1 MGANGMNPRNGLLAL
16 QASVLAACT
25 VLLACSPTILS
36 DASDDGGTAVSYA
49 SCVVR
54 GMSASCASC
63 ANDSCGA
70 DISAYEGACSDYLSC
85 ICSDGGDD
93 AAAAQVVAC
102 DEDVTS
108 SCQSAYHNVQACV
121 QTTCAA
127 SCSTVEDAG
136 TVQEGGTMACGV
148 GLASPACAS
157 CVTTLCCSATQ
168 LCADDPSCSAIIA
181 CVQNCRGDMDC
192 QSNCLNDY
200 PYGQTDF
207 NDMSVCWQ
215 SECGQQ
221 GC

>member
-1 MGANGMNPRNGLLAL
+1 MNPKNRLLSL
-16 QASVLAACT
+16 WASVLAACST
-25 VLLACSPTILS
+25 LLACSPTILS
-36 DASDDGGTAVSYA
+36 DASDDGGTVVSYA
-49 SCVVR
+49 SCVVQ
-54 GMSASCASC
+54 GMSARCASC

-70 DISAYEGACSDYLSC
+70 DISAYEGACSGYLSC
-85 ICSDGGDD
+85 ICSDGGGDD
-93 AAAAQVVAC
+93 AAAAQAVAC

-108 SCQSAYHNVQACV
+108 TCQGAYQNVKACV

-148 GLASPACAS
+148 GFASPGCAS

-168 LCADDPSCSAIIA
+168 ACADDQNCSGIIA
-181 CVQNCRGDMDC
+181 CVQNCLGDTDC

-200 PYGQTDF
+200 PTGQMEF
-207 NDMSVCWQ
+207 NDMSLCWQ